1 MDRQYHKIQRQFL
14 NLEFNG
20 TEADAVGLQRRLS
33 DICDQ
38 SILPALEEVFNRL
51 VPPDTFLTIDRL
63 EIDAGIVTIKSL
75 ESELSEKIIHAL
87 TNSLQELSGSASSG
101 ISHGSGD
108 ISCKTEGEGISEAF
122 IFFLKNGTLPW
133 SFHLSPDSS
142 FEEIVQHFLREPEMF
157 GSTPEFIRREVVDAL
172 TSATARKRL
181 VHQFSPVF
189 LKTLL
194 TLISPER
201 STVLGSLLQWN
212 RSSDVLPINE
222 VQQRERL
229 LWERAFASLASGSH
243 FSVDMVVLQTQASH
257 SEATGIGEA
266 FIFFLKNGTL
276 PWSFPRSSDSSFE
289 EIVQHLLREPE
300 KFGRTSESIRREV
313 VDALASAAARKR
325 LVHQFSPV
333 FLETLLELIA
343 PEDKTVLEGVLQL
356 FRSSELSALDAKQ
369 LELQLWEQALAA
381 LASGSPLTDSI
392 LQNLSA
398 GKQIESLLFDE
409 KKTDTSA
416 NVLPVS
422 LRKEHSE
429 PKQNNNPNQH
439 IRAMD
444 DVGSSFLVQHPDAK
458 EGIYIGLAGLV
469 LIHPFL
475 PQFFRALGIADDETL
490 LQPDKALNLLYFL
503 ATGES
508 AAPEYELV
516 LPKILCNISLDDV
529 VESDITL
536 VVDEQEEARALLTAV
551 IQHWEILQNT
561 GIDGLRETFLKR
573 SGKLSQR
580 SDGEWLLEVESKSYD
595 LLLEQLPWSISM
607 IKLPWMP
614 KILRVEWI

>member
-1 MDRQYHKIQRQFL
+1 MDLQYHKIRRQFL

-20 TEADAVGLQRRLS
+20 TEAEGVALQHRLS

-38 SILPALEEVFNRL
+38 CILPALEEVFNRL

-63 EIDAGIVTIKSL
+63 EIDAGIVTIKRL
-75 ESELSEKIIHAL
+75 ESELSEKITHAL
-87 TNSLQELSGSASSG
+87 TKSLQELSGSGSSASS
-101 ISHGSGD
+101 HGAGN

-133 SFHLSPDSS
+133 SFHLSPDSG
-142 FEEIVQHFLREPEMF
+142 FEEMVQHLLREPERF
-157 GSTPEFIRREVVDAL
+157 GNTPERIRREVVDVL
-172 TSATARKRL
+172 TSAAARKRL

-189 LKTLL
+189 LETLL

-201 STVLGSLLQWN
+201 SNVLGSLLQWN
-212 RSSDVLPINE
+212 RSSNVLPIHE
-222 VQQRERL
+222 VTQRERL
-229 LWERAFASLASGSH
+229 LWERAFASLASGSP
-243 FSVDMVVLQTQASH
+243 FTVDMVVLQTQASH

-276 PWSFPRSSDSSFE
+276 PRSFPRFPDSRFE
-289 EIVQHLLREPE
+289 EMVQHVLREPE
-300 KFGRTSESIRREV
+300 RFGSTPERIRREV
-313 VDALASAAARKR
+313 VDALASAAARMR
-325 LVHQFSPV
+325 LVHQFTPV
-333 FLETLLELIA
+333 FLETLFELIA
-343 PEDKTVLEGVLQL
+343 PEDKKVLEGFLQL
-356 FRSSELSALDAKQ
+356 LRSSEVFVLEAKQ
-369 LELQLWEQALAA
+369 LELQLWEGALAA
-381 LASGSPLTDSI
+381 LASGSSLTDSV

-416 NVLPVS
+416 NALPAS
-422 LRKEHSE
+422 LQKEHSE
-429 PKQNNNPNQH
+429 LLT
-439 IRAMD
+439 D
-444 DVGSSFLVQHPDAK
+444 DSGLPSPFQHPDAK
-458 EGIYIGLAGLV
+458 EGIYIGHAGLV
-469 LIHPFL
+469 LLHPFL

-490 LQPDKALNLLYFL
+490 LQPDKALYLLYFL

-508 AAPEYELV
+508 VAPEYELV
-516 LPKILCNISLDDV
+516 LPKILCNISLDAV

-551 IQHWEILQNT
+551 IRHWEILQNT

-580 SDGEWLLEVESKSYD
+580 SDGEWLLQVESKSYD
-595 LLLEQLPWSISM
+595 LLLEQLPWGISM
-607 IKLPWMP
+607 IKLPWMSEM
-614 KILRVEWI
+614 LRVEWI